1 SACARCRYENCEAT
15 VRFARPRV
23 GRQESR
29 EVRKRRSQCAS
40 RRIYCVPWPYG
51 PSEIVK
57 TNCVGA
63 TLGRL
68 QRKQKCWSR
77 ATEEGRGYFFRKRS
91 SRTTSPP
98 PPLVRFSRFSRLEAE
113 ADERVGFSFSGS
125 LAATGTGGLAEER
138 FFLLFAVA
146 SWTFAGAGRSSPSV
160 TSSNCRPN

>member
-23 GRQESR
+23 GRKESR

-51 PSEIVK
+51 PSEIIK
-57 TNCVGA
+57 TNRVGA

-68 QRKQKCWSR
+68 QRKQKCWSPLKR
-77 ATEEGRGYFFRKRS
+77 GGGYFLRKRS

-98 PPLVRFSRFSRLEAE
+98 PPLVGFSDFSGLEAE
-113 ADERVGFSFSGS
+113 ADERVCFSFSGS
-125 LAATGTGGLAEER
+125 LAATGTGGLGDER
-138 FFLLFAVA
+138 FFLLFAA
-146 SWTFAGAGRSSPSV
+146 DGSWTFAGAGRSSPFV